1 VLFDHLPSVALT
13 WLLALT
19 AAAALTD
26 TRRGL
31 IPNWLTL
38 PTLALAP
45 CAQLLCGGA
54 FGGAQ
59 ALGGVLAC
67 GLVPL
72 AMFGLRAIGGGDVKL
87 FAALGALCGASL
99 GLELQL
105 ASYAIAAVVGLAA
118 AARQGVLT
126 ALLERALRLLFPRR
140 PNVRAPEATATA
152 LTSVRLGA
160 PIFAAAVLRCAVD
173 LAGAR

>member
-1 VLFDHLPSVALT
+1 MLFDHLPSLT
-13 WLLALT
+13 VTWMLALT

-38 PTLALAP
+38 PTLTLAP
-45 CAQLLCGGA
+45 CAQLLCFGA
-54 FGGAQ
+54 LGAAN

-72 AMFGLRAIGGGDVKL
+72 AMFGMRAIGGGDVKL

-118 AARQGVLT
+118 AARNG
-126 ALLERALRLLFPRR
+126 LLAPLLSRALRLLWPKR
-140 PNVRAPEATATA
+140 PSSLASTTGPA
-152 LTSVRLGA
+152 LSSVRLGI
-160 PIFAAAVLRCAVD
+160 PIFAAAVLLCAVH
-173 LAGAR
+173 LVGAR